1 MPKRLSP
8 TKQFFIIVAFTIV
21 LILIA
26 KMIGGSVPQS
36 NPNPSPSPSNPAS
49 ETLVPQDNE
58 IIIRTDKGDITIELY
73 PGDAPKTVEN
83 FTTLAKRDYYNGII
97 FHRVIKDFMIQTGD
111 PTGTGTGGESATGA
125 DFADEFNSHKVD
137 AGAVAMANRG
147 PNTNGSQ
154 FFIVTEKAWPHLD
167 GKHTV
172 FGKVV
177 GGMDV
182 VRAIAAVPVNNED
195 ENRPLQE
202 VKMQSIAVK

>member
-83 FTTLAKRDYYNGII
+83 FTTLAKRNYYNGII
-97 FHRVIKDFMIQTGD
+97 FHRVMKDFMIQTGD
-111 PTGTGTGGESATGA
+111 PTGTGRGGESANGA
-125 DFADEFNSHKVD
+125 DFADEFNSHKIDV
-137 AGAVAMANRG
+137 GTVAMANRG
-147 PNTNGSQ
+147 PNTNSSQ
-154 FFIVTEKAWPHLD
+154 FFIVTEKAQPLLD
-167 GKHTV
+167 GKHTA

-177 GGMDV
+177 AGMDV
-182 VRAIAAVPVNNED
+182 VRAIAAVPVGAND
-195 ENRPLQE
+195 KPVTD
-202 VKMQSIAVK
+202 VKIQSIATK